1 MTKYEIY
8 WNGEIVFLNNMATKI
23 EFFKVSDYY
32 SNEYGNEEV
41 YFKDLNAREALEGK
55 QKKLKAGRGLKLVGN
70 TLSLADTAGG
80 GSGLKYFTVDGLLSE
95 SSYEGAETEVI
106 EDVTYSKFS
115 VQFTYLGNPQI
126 FINYANQDYCEYAT
140 PKFIEELSSGVEA
153 NKQKMVEAISS
164 LEATDDDYFCL
175 IPVRVISGEFSR
187 EVKGYNYNG
196 DIEACYFAD
205 WYIDDYGEKQL
216 HSEIQGA
223 TDPETIIPAIWK
235 YLAG

>member
-1 MTKYEIY
+1 
-8 WNGEIVFLNNMATKI
+8 MATKI

-32 SNEYGNEEV
+32 SDEYGNEEV
-41 YFKDLNAREALEGK
+41 YFKDLNAREVLEGK

-70 TLSLADTAGG
+70 TLSLADTAAG

-95 SSYEGAETEVI
+95 TSYEGAETEVI
-106 EDVTYSKFS
+106 EDKTYSKFS

-126 FINYANQDYCEYAT
+126 FINYVNQDSHEYAAL
-140 PKFIEELSSGVEA
+140 KFIDELSSEIET
-153 NKQKMVEAISS
+153 NKQKAVEAISS

-187 EVKGYNYNG
+187 EVKGYNDGN
-196 DIEACYFAD
+196 IEACYFAD
-205 WYIDDYGEKQL
+205 WYIDVYGDRQL
-216 HSEIQGA
+216 YSEIQGT
-223 TDPETIIPAIWK
+223 TDPGTIIPVVWK

>member
-1 MTKYEIY
+1 
-8 WNGEIVFLNNMATKI
+8 MATKI

-32 SNEYGNEEV
+32 SDEYGNEEV
-41 YFKDLNAREALEGK
+41 YFKDLNAREVLEGK

-70 TLSLADTAGG
+70 TLSLADAAAG
-80 GSGLKYFTVDGLLSE
+80 GSGLKYFTVDGLLSK

-106 EDVTYSKFS
+106 EDKTYSKFS

-126 FINYANQDYCEYAT
+126 FINYANQDSHEYAT
-140 PKFIEELSSGVEA
+140 LKFIDELSSEVEA
-153 NKQKMVEAISS
+153 NKQKAVEAISS

-187 EVKGYNYNG
+187 EVSGYNDGNL
-196 DIEACYFAD
+196 EACYFAD
-205 WYIDDYGEKQL
+205 WYIDQYGDRQ
-216 HSEIQGA
+216 SYSNIQGD
-223 TDPETIIPAIWK
+223 TDPGTIIPVVWK